1 MRGIIVKEQEN
12 LLMVRRIDETGMPM
26 ELLIVY
32 RYKNQYYLISKAR
45 TMINAE
51 NIFNQTLKEII

>member
-1 MRGIIVKEQEN
+1 
-12 LLMVRRIDETGMPM
+12 MVRRIDETGMPM